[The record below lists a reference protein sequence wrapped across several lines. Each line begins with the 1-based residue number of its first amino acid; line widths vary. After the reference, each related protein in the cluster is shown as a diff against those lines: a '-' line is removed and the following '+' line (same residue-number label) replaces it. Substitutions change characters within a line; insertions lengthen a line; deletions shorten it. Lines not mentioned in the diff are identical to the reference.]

1 MTFLIDSCVFFNNL
15 NEATKIIEVN
25 EKSKEQIKAISE
37 VIMNELQQPLDAK
50 FDATNLDTMI
60 SRFINQK
67 VFTLI
72 DTNSNQKY
80 KDNLSNIRKRYY
92 RWMTD
97 PEYLNMLQAKG
108 ILTVDERKSKG
119 FKYKDLGEC
128 SLIAIALTDIDN
140 YIIVSN
146 DKGKVYKHPH
156 TNIFKEFPNIK
167 VMTFIDWIDFLD
179 KNKKF

>member
-15 NEATKIIEVN
+15 NEATKIIEIN
-25 EKSKEQIKAISE
+25 EKSKEQVKAISE
-37 VIMNELQQPLDAK
+37 VIMNELQQPLNAS

-60 SRFINQK
+60 SRFIEQK
-67 VFTLI
+67 VITLI
-72 DTNSNQKY
+72 DTNSKKAY

-108 ILTVDERKSKG
+108 KLTVDERKSKG
-119 FKYKDLGEC
+119 FKFKDLGEC

-146 DKGKVYKHPH
+146 DKGKVYKHPN
-156 TNIFKEFPNIK
+156 TNIFKEFPNVK
-167 VMTFIDWIDFLD
+167 VMTYKEWSEYLD
-179 KNKKF
+179 KNK